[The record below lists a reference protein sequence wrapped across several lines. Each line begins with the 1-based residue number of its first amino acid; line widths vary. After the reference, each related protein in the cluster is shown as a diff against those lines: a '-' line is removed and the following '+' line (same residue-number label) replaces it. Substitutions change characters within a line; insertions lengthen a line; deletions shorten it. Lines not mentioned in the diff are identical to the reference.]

1 MARCWA
7 DHSLVD
13 KATELYTKSSAD
25 DKIRDSLKEILAN
38 TEGTHGKN
46 KVLFKDVL
54 KEEEL
59 AKYKERMYN
68 IYKACD
74 DETIDIKHFFIGVLK
89 AMNILDDFFIRREK
103 EKDDM
108 RGM

>member
-1 MARCWA
+1 MWI
-7 DHSLVD
+7 
-13 KATELYTKSSAD
+13 TKDYKGNSITYYSEEEY
-25 DKIRDSLKEILAN
+25 KLL
-38 TEGTHGKN
+38 
-46 KVLFKDVL
+46 
-54 KEEEL
+54 EEEL

-89 AMNILDDFFIRREK
+89 AMGILDDFFIRREK

>member
-1 MARCWA
+1 MWITK
-7 DHSLVD
+7 DYKGNSITYYSEEEY
-13 KATELYTKSSAD
+13 KAL
-25 DKIRDSLKEILAN
+25 
-38 TEGTHGKN
+38 
-46 KVLFKDVL
+46 
-54 KEEEL
+54 EEEL

-74 DETIDIKHFFIGVLK
+74 DETINIKHFFIGVLK
-89 AMNILDDFFIRREK
+89 AMGILDDFFIRREK